1 MIRSWTIISLLF
13 CTLQMAASVQGKVR
27 YRANILEQIALA
39 IDKTEKLFVTNDSN
53 NVASSLEY
61 NGRSLCIMRSDGC
74 IDHIG
79 YAIFSDAQRQLIG
92 TSTCNFVERL
102 ALMADLPLMQERTM
116 AQFVKEENIIFKK
129 GDVATLKTISPE
141 KFMQIEY
148 ELLRERLHHIKWKDN
163 NQVVCDIAFPAN
175 HELISGMDLPE
186 SESKVKSGV
195 CSTKRTNVASRFFY
209 SEEMVRKKGHNYW
222 IKPGTK
228 YFIDAMTSDRYYTC
242 LNDTTYKPLH
252 AARFPVESIFNVLT
266 DTDVESNVD
275 VTVKMPKYPLSTDFF
290 KASLSQIVGFC
301 LNEGCVG
308 FVGLSD
314 VSSDNMVDCL
324 LIMHNSAMGYNH
336 VIRIKVNITNF
347 DTMTGTAEAR
357 WNAYVPSSNIK
368 DLFYNN
374 ENGIEWK
381 K

>member
-1 MIRSWTIISLLF
+1 MKRSWIIISVLF
-13 CTLQMAASVQGKVR
+13 CALQMAASVQGKVR
-27 YRANILEQIALA
+27 YRANILERIALA
-39 IDKTEKLFVTNDSN
+39 IDKTEKSFVANDSDI
-53 NVASSLEY
+53 AHPLTY
-61 NGRSLCIMRSDGC
+61 NGRGLCVMRSDGC

-79 YAIFSDAQRQLIG
+79 YAIFNDAQRKLIG
-92 TSTCNFVERL
+92 NAACNFVERL
-102 ALMADLPLMQERTM
+102 ALMADLPLKQERTM

-129 GDVATLKTISPE
+129 GDVTTLKTISPE
-141 KFMQIEY
+141 KFTQIEY
-148 ELLRERLHHIKWKDN
+148 ELLRERLHHIKWKAN
-163 NQVVCDIAFPAN
+163 GQVVCDIAFPAD
-175 HELISGMDLPE
+175 HELLSGMGLPE

-195 CSTKRTNVASRFFY
+195 CSTRTTKVASRFFY
-209 SEEMVRKKGHNYW
+209 PEEMVRKKGRNYW

-242 LNDTTYKPLH
+242 LNDTTYTPLH
-252 AARFPVESIFNVLT
+252 DARFPVESIFNILT

-275 VTVKMPKYPLSTDFF
+275 VTVKMQQYPLSSEFF
-290 KASLSQIVGFC
+290 NVSLNKMVGFC
-301 LNEGCVG
+301 VNEGCVG

-314 VSSDNMVDCL
+314 ANSGNTVDCL

-336 VIRIKVNITNF
+336 VIRLKVNITDF

-368 DLFYNN
+368 DLFYDNV
-374 ENGIEWK
+374 NGIEWK